1 MDYQEIISVCYC
13 GDGKGKL
20 EKAESFAEEY
30 GFKLLQQKNVQDQLG
45 IVKEAVEALDEQM
58 TAMEMGKT
66 CSQCAAKPDGGC
78 CSAYMGNENNDA
90 LQLLMNILAGVKVK
104 LVRDDGVECCFLG
117 ERGCLLLFKP
127 IFCLNY
133 LCGRIREE
141 SDKDKLSLLEQKT
154 GALLTAQST
163 LEQIIIRFL
172 VTVQER
178 D

>member
-1 MDYQEIISVCYC
+1 MDYREIIRVCYC

-20 EKAESFAEEY
+20 DKAESLAEEY
-30 GFKLLQQKNVQDQLG
+30 GSHLLQQKNVQDQLE
-45 IVKEAVEALDEQM
+45 IVKEAVEALDAQM

-78 CSAYMGNENNDA
+78 CSAYMGHENSDA

-117 ERGCLLLFKP
+117 GKGCILLFKP
-127 IFCLNY
+127 VFCLNY
-133 LCGRIREE
+133 LCGRIQEE
-141 SDKDKLSLLEQKT
+141 SAKDELRLLEQKT
-154 GALLTAQST
+154 GALLTAQSI

-172 VTVQER
+172 QQHFV
-178 D
+178 